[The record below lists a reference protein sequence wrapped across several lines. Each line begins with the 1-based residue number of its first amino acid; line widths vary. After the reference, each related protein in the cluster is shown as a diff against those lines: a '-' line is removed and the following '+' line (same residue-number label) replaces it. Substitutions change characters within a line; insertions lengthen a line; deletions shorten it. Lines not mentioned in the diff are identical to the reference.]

1 MKNFIQIDCRSVVF
15 DMDNTLYDEVDFFRK
30 ALEELA
36 IQEDIKF
43 HIDLSS
49 KKLLD
54 LRLKSKDIF
63 YDILLTDKSLN
74 KKDILFLKDK
84 LFDLAVNYDFEI
96 SPYND
101 LLPFLEY
108 LRKLNIN
115 KYILTNGVPAIQKN
129 KFKSLSLDNL
139 GPSFS
144 ASIFIVLNFIILKGL
159 PLIPILS

>member
-129 KFKSLSLDNL
+129 KFKSLSLDNFL
-139 GPSFS
+139 EV
-144 ASIFIVLNFIILKGL
+144 IFILLEKLVVVLKNLMLKFFKGF
-159 PLIPILS
+159 